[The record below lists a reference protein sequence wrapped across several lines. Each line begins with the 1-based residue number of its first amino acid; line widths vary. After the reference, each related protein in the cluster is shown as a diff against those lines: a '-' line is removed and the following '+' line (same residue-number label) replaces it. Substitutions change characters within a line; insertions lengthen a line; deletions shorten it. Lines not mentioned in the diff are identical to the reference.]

1 MYCLCVNVYCTT
13 PTGCQHNCSKQI
25 YQHQYQLQH
34 FRNHN
39 SDMKQSPCKGDP
51 HMFGVRDLCTWSSH
65 PMNSPLD
72 ALVPYIADAIKRCLK
87 IYLRC
92 ASTQISKKKVRM
104 WNLKAERISGTYRS
118 FTNNGSKYYDAIRYS
133 FTATWLPPG
142 GSGPYICTQKEKNRY
157 IYKLN

>member
-1 MYCLCVNVYCTT
+1 MCTVLLPPGVNTIAVNKYINININYNISGTIT
-13 PTGCQHNCSKQI
+13 VTWSKV
-25 YQHQYQLQH
+25 HA
-34 FRNHN
+34 
-39 SDMKQSPCKGDP
+39 KDP
-51 HMFGVRDLCTWSSH
+51 HMSGVRDLCTWSSH